1 MKLSQVAAKI
11 VVRLF
16 FILLLVA
23 LLPFL
28 QGDNS
33 KLQHLYLMPK
43 NLWTLA
49 FPILL
54 VLGFIIL
61 LVICAI
67 KKYSKPDLNWLLV
80 VNTVVLMAYAA
91 TIYIRIY
98 QLVV

>member
-16 FILLLVA
+16 FILLLIA

-28 QGDNS
+28 QGENA

-54 VLGFIIL
+54 VLGFIVL

-67 KKYSKPDLNWLLV
+67 KKYSKPDLNWLLIL
-80 VNTVVLMAYAA
+80 NTLVLMAYAA
-91 TIYIRIY
+91 TVYIRIY
-98 QLVV
+98 QLVK

>member
-1 MKLSQVAAKI
+1 MKLSQVVAKI

-33 KLQHLYLMPK
+33 KLSQLYLMPK
-43 NLWTLA
+43 NAWTLA

-54 VLGFIIL
+54 ILGFIIL

-67 KKYSKPDLNWLLV
+67 KKYTKPDLNWLLV
-80 VNTVVLMAYAA
+80 VNTIVLMAYAA
-91 TIYIRIY
+91 TIYLRIY
-98 QLVV
+98 QLVK